1 MHPRVFL
8 VDDHPLFRRGVA
20 DLLRDAGT
28 VEVVGEAPDAEGALR
43 QIRELQPDIV
53 LLDIRLEPGS
63 GIALIEKLLATDPK
77 IRIIVLTMY
86 DEQAFQRAAE
96 AAGAHGY
103 VSKRATDTKLL
114 AAIHAVWSGQHY
126 FEAAAKSS
134 EPAPPNLTAREREV
148 VRGIALGH
156 TNREIAEL
164 LDLSIKSIE
173 SYRARVIQKF
183 GFGSRADLVR
193 YAFAHGLLDPEQV
206 VGE

>member
-1 MHPRVFL
+1 MLPRVFL

-28 VEVVGEAPDAEGALR
+28 VEVIGEAADAEGALR
-43 QIRELQPDIV
+43 QIRELHPDIV

-63 GIALIEKLLATDPK
+63 GITLIGKLLATDPK

-114 AAIHAVWSGQHY
+114 AAIHAVWKGERY
-126 FEAAAKSS
+126 FEAASKSS
-134 EPAPPNLTAREREV
+134 EGATPNLTAREREV

-206 VGE
+206 VGD

>member
-1 MHPRVFL
+1 MLPRVFL

-28 VEVVGEAPDAEGALR
+28 VEVIGEAADAEGALR
-43 QIRELQPDIV
+43 QIRELRPDIV

-63 GIALIEKLLATDPK
+63 GITLIGKLLATDPK

-114 AAIHAVWSGQHY
+114 AAIHAVWKGERY
-126 FEAAAKSS
+126 FEAASKSS
-134 EPAPPNLTAREREV
+134 EGATPNLTAREREV

-206 VGE
+206 VGD